1 MAQPGSF
8 ASAVQV
14 TINVTLQPA
23 PCTLHSRVCGHV
35 PCPSPHPSSPLS
47 SVSPSYAPP
56 PPPSP
61 TFFQVRTDLHTEVIE
76 DAGHFVFLDQPEV
89 RQGSSPNS
97 KPKTLNPCLCEM
109 GG

>member
-1 MAQPGSF
+1 MSPCS
-8 ASAVQV
+8 
-14 TINVTLQPA
+14 LHPA
-23 PCTLHSRVCGHV
+23 PCTAVCV
-35 PCPSPHPSSPLS
+35 AMCPAPPLTPHPHSHLSHPHMPL
-47 SVSPSYAPP
+47 P